1 MRDVVC
7 QRCNTTNEFYV
18 VNSGPHLKAI
28 CNHCNRYIKFI
39 PQDTPGCADTGVNSK
54 TPPEGSNPARKKMA
68 NIISVRLDVTKIDKA
83 RLFKGEKGTYLDITL
98 LMRDQA
104 DAYGNHGMVVQQVTK
119 EERAA
124 GVKGAIL
131 GNAKILGGGNS
142 EANPIGGASA
152 PAAASAP
159 IAVPDNLP
167 F

>member
-1 MRDVVC
+1 MRDVTC
-7 QRCNTTNEFYV
+7 QRCGTTNEFYV

-39 PQDTPGCADTGVNSK
+39 PQDAMPPQESSATPANFK

-83 RLFKGEKGTYLDITL
+83 KLFKGEKGTYLDIVL
-98 LMRDQA
+98 LMRDAA

-131 GNAKILGGGNS
+131 GNARVLGG
-142 EANPIGGASA
+142 
-152 PAAASAP
+152 PAAEAQPQTVAAP
-159 IAVPDNLP
+159 VAAPDNLP

>member
-1 MRDVVC
+1 MRDVIC
-7 QRCNTTNEFYV
+7 HRCDTTNEFYV
-18 VNSGPHLKAI
+18 VNSGPHLKAM

-39 PQDTPGCADTGVNSK
+39 PQDAEQGVAANSK

-68 NIISVRLDVTKIDKA
+68 NIISVRLDVTKIEKA
-83 RLFKGEKGTYLDITL
+83 RLFVGEKGTYLDVVI
-98 LMRDQA
+98 LMRDAA
-104 DAYGNHGMVVQQVTK
+104 DSYGNHGMVVQQVTK

-124 GVKGAIL
+124 GTKGPIL

-152 PAAASAP
+152 PVAAPAP
-159 IAVPDNLP
+159 APDNLP

>member
-1 MRDVVC
+1 MRDVTC
-7 QRCNTTNEFYV
+7 QRCGTTNEFYV

-39 PQDTPGCADTGVNSK
+39 PQDNTPTGAQDAVNSK

-83 RLFKGEKGTYLDITL
+83 KLFKGEKGTYLDIVL
-98 LMRDQA
+98 LMRDQP

-131 GNAKILGGGNS
+131 GNAKIIGGGPAA
-142 EANPIGGASA
+142 EAQPQGS
-152 PAAASAP
+152 AASAP
-159 IAVPDNLP
+159 VAAPDNLP